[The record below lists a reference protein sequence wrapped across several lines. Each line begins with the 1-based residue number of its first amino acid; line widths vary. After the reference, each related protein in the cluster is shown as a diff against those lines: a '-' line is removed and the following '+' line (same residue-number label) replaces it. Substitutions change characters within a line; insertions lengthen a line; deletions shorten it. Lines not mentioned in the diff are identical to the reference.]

1 MAALLPNWDTPL
13 KWRGGTVRLGKFCGG
28 GNNAHTVLHTVKGV
42 NAATLAAWI
51 RDAQSATCLL
61 GVGYAERRNIVVIH
75 RGLPRVFRR
84 ARVKISGR
92 NGMSN
97 CSRAHPCVS
106 KRLPRTVK
114 TWRAVGQSCWAGC
127 SKTRKR
133 GTEFFKVRSFVG
145 SQDNTLCRVIVAL
158 FAVYVLAA

>member
-1 MAALLPNWDTPL
+1 M
-13 KWRGGTVRLGKFCGG
+13 
-28 GNNAHTVLHTVKGV
+28 KGV

-51 RDAQSATCLL
+51 RDAQGATCLL

-75 RGLPRVFRR
+75 RGLPRVFGR

-92 NGMSN
+92 NGISN
-97 CSRAHPCVS
+97 SSRAHPCVS

-127 SKTRKR
+127 SKKTRKR
-133 GTEFFKVRSFVG
+133 GTEFFEIRGFVR
-145 SQDNTLCRVIVAL
+145 SQDNALCRVIVAL
-158 FAVYVLAA
+158 FASTSRPHSVVYGSRGGTSLAGARRCLLRAVGGFSNASLSSR